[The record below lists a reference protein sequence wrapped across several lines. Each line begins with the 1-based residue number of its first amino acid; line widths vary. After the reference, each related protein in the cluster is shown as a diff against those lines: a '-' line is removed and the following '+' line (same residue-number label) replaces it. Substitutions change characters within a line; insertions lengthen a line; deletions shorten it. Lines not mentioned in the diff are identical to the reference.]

1 MKTAKENQGAGSV
14 DVDALL
20 AAINEISESEVQRTQ
35 DAPHH
40 VSIDG
45 RAYHTWRELAEAF
58 ELDIHDFS
66 ITDAN
71 RRILCEKNPDSQES
85 G

>member
-1 MKTAKENQGAGSV
+1 MMKTAKDSGYAGSRGVNV

-35 DAPHH
+35 DDPHH

-45 RAYHTWRELAEAF
+45 RGYHTWRELAEAF

-66 ITDAN
+66 ITEAN
-71 RRILCEKNPDSQES
+71 R
-85 G
+85 

>member
-1 MKTAKENQGAGSV
+1 MKTAKQNQGAGSV

-20 AAINEISESEVQRTQ
+20 AAINEISESEIQRTQ
-35 DAPHH
+35 DDPHH

-45 RAYHTWRELAEAF
+45 RSDHTWRELAEAF

-66 ITDAN
+66 ITEAN
-71 RRILCEKNPDSQES
+71 R
-85 G
+85 

>member
-1 MKTAKENQGAGSV
+1 MKIAKEHKGTGSV

-35 DAPHH
+35 DDPHH

-45 RAYHTWRELAEAF
+45 RGYHTWRELAEAF

-66 ITDAN
+66 GTEAN
-71 RRILCEKNPDSQES
+71 R
-85 G
+85 

>member
-1 MKTAKENQGAGSV
+1 MKTAKEYSDTAKREVSV

-20 AAINEISESEVQRTQ
+20 AAINEISEGEVRRAEDDPTR
-35 DAPHH
+35 

-45 RAYHTWRELAEAF
+45 RDYHTYRELAEAF

-66 ITDAN
+66 ISEVN
-71 RRILCEKNPDSQES
+71 R
-85 G
+85 

>member
-1 MKTAKENQGAGSV
+1 MNTAKENKGVGNV

-20 AAINEISESEVQRTQ
+20 AAINEISESEVQRTR
-35 DAPHH
+35 DDPYR

-45 RAYHTWRELAEAF
+45 RDYHTWRELAEAF

-66 ITDAN
+66 VTEAN
-71 RRILCEKNPDSQES
+71 R
-85 G
+85 

>member
-20 AAINEISESEVQRTQ
+20 AAINEISESEVQLTQ
-35 DAPHH
+35 DDPHH
-40 VSIDG
+40 VTIDG
-45 RAYHTWRELAEAF
+45 RGYQTWRELAEAF

-66 ITDAN
+66 ITEAN
-71 RRILCEKNPDSQES
+71 R
-85 G
+85 

>member
-35 DAPHH
+35 DDPHH
-40 VSIDG
+40 VTIDG
-45 RAYHTWRELAEAF
+45 RGYHTWRERAEAF

-66 ITDAN
+66 ITEAN
-71 RRILCEKNPDSQES
+71 R
-85 G
+85 

>member
-35 DAPHH
+35 DDPHH
-40 VSIDG
+40 VTIDG
-45 RAYHTWRELAEAF
+45 RGYHTWRGYPMRYKHYPQLFCMTTNIHEA
-58 ELDIHDFS
+58 
-66 ITDAN
+66 N
-71 RRILCEKNPDSQES
+71 Y
-85 G
+85 

>member
-1 MKTAKENQGAGSV
+1 MKTAKENNGAGGV

-35 DAPHH
+35 DDPHR
-40 VSIDG
+40 VSIDD
-45 RAYHTWRELAEAF
+45 RDYHTWRELAEAF

-66 ITDAN
+66 VTEAN
-71 RRILCEKNPDSQES
+71 R
-85 G
+85 